1 MDKGFFIENILK
13 ESKSDKGKK
22 IAEGKRSTEQET
34 SVDQEVDN
42 WLNPGSYNTSQMTD
56 ILPTVYPVISNR
68 LDTLEGKG
76 A

>member
-13 ESKSDKGKK
+13 DSKSDKCKK
-22 IAEGKRSTEQET
+22 TLGGKRPNEQEN
-34 SVDQEVDN
+34 SIDQEEDN
-42 WLNPGSYNTSQMTD
+42 WLNPGSYSTSQITD

-76 A
+76 D

>member
-13 ESKSDKGKK
+13 ESKSDKCKK
-22 IAEGKRSTEQET
+22 VVEGKRSTGHET
-34 SVDQEVDN
+34 SVDQEEDN